1 MIYRNIDRIGW
12 NIERKFRIY
21 ELNPTQN
28 KKEKPNK
35 NPNSIEKIREYLY
48 GKPKP
53 DLMEVGTQM
62 TKRQEKQYKTIG
74 QQTTDRGPK
83 IKVIKEKPL
92 QIQQEEILQNESKHI
107 EEEKLKNSLK
117 QEDVKSMLRVQ
128 NINTK
133 SFYWDQKQE
142 QYEKLPSIRDLYNKT
157 NQRCKVLT
165 GLFDLQYLQRRI
177 C

>member
-62 TKRQEKQYKTIG
+62 TKR
-74 QQTTDRGPK
+74 
-83 IKVIKEKPL
+83 
-92 QIQQEEILQNESKHI
+92 
-107 EEEKLKNSLK
+107 
-117 QEDVKSMLRVQ
+117 
-128 NINTK
+128 
-133 SFYWDQKQE
+133 
-142 QYEKLPSIRDLYNKT
+142 
-157 NQRCKVLT
+157 
-165 GLFDLQYLQRRI
+165 
-177 C
+177 